1 MIRKAIRCTLPGLL
15 LFVAAAAFAQ
25 SEQYLQLPQSVIEE
39 RLRQYTALNPERAA
53 TIEKLF
59 QEAGCRGER
68 LREQSVEESASPN
81 VICTLPGRSNY
92 TIIVGA
98 HFDHVPKGDGVVDNW
113 SGASLL
119 PSLYESLSI
128 VPRQHTYIFIGFT
141 DEEKGFWGS
150 THYAEQ
156 LNEDEVAQIQGMIN
170 MDSLGLGPTEVWASK
185 SDPELLQEATEVAS
199 ELKLPLREMNVD
211 DYGNSDGKPFRERNI
226 PTITFHS
233 VTIDTLGILHS
244 TKDNLKAIKL
254 NDYYESYKLLAAYLA
269 ALDSE
274 LKE

>member
-1 MIRKAIRCTLPGLL
+1 MVRKAIRCTLLGLW

-25 SEQYLQLPQSVIEE
+25 SVQYLQLRQSVIEE
-39 RLRQYTALNPERAA
+39 RLQQYTALNPERAA
-53 TIEKLF
+53 TIKKLF
-59 QEAGCRGER
+59 QESGCRGEQ
-68 LREQSVEESASPN
+68 LREQSVENSAAPN
-81 VICTLPGRSNY
+81 VICTLPGRSNSI
-92 TIIVGA
+92 IIVGA
-98 HFDHVPKGDGVVDNW
+98 HFDHAPKGDGVVDNW

-128 VPRQHTYIFIGFT
+128 IPREHTYIFISFT
-141 DEEKGFWGS
+141 DEEKGFVGS
-150 THYAEQ
+150 THFAEQ
-156 LNEDEVAQIQGMIN
+156 LTEDELERIQGMIN
-170 MDSLGLGPTEVWASK
+170 MDTLGLGPTEVWASK

-211 DYGNSDGKPFRERNI
+211 AYGNSDGKPFRERKI

-233 VTIDTLGILHS
+233 VTVDTLGILHS
-244 TKDNLKAIKL
+244 NKDNLKAINL
-254 NDYYESYKLLAAYLA
+254 NDYYESYKLIAAYLA

>member
-1 MIRKAIRCTLPGLL
+1 MVRKAIRCILPGLF
-15 LFVAAAAFAQ
+15 LFFAAAAFAQ
-25 SEQYLQLPQSVIEE
+25 SEQYLQLPQSVIEK
-39 RLRQYTALNPERAA
+39 RLLQYTALNPERGA

-59 QEAGCRGER
+59 HEAGCRGER

-81 VICTLPGRSNY
+81 VICTLPGRSNNI
-92 TIIVGA
+92 IIVGA
-98 HFDHVPKGDGVVDNW
+98 HFDHVRKGDGVVDNW

-119 PSLYESLSI
+119 PSLYESLSV
-128 VPRQHTYIFIGFT
+128 VPREHTYIFISFT
-141 DEEKGFWGS
+141 DEEKGFVGS

-156 LNEDEVAQIQGMIN
+156 LTEDEVKRIQGMIN
-170 MDSLGLGPTEVWASK
+170 MDTLGLGPTEVWVSK
-185 SDPELLQEATEVAS
+185 SDPELVKEVTEVAS

-233 VTIDTLGILHS
+233 VTIDTLSILHS
-244 TKDNLKAIKL
+244 NKDNLEAIKL
-254 NDYYESYKLLAAYLA
+254 NDYYESYKLIAAYLA

-274 LKE
+274 LEK